1 MSHRARSSG
10 IVALGIVA
18 LALFETG
25 SAAAASISVAAVNFE
40 FKPPSSTIHVG
51 DTVVWTM
58 SGDGHTVTSGTI
70 DGSNVGHPS
79 GGPLDSGFTAAG
91 GSYSFTF
98 TVAGTYPYFCE
109 IHADSQMKGTIT
121 VVVATTPGPTPRATP
136 LATPAR
142 TPPSTPAPSHTV
154 IVAANPTSSGT
165 PPLAAVSSATLASP
179 PGQPAASPSP
189 AGNGGAPA
197 SDPAPFVV
205 AGILIAVAILG
216 AILAR
221 VRMNG

>member
-10 IVALGIVA
+10 IVALGIIA
-18 LALFETG
+18 LALFEAG
-25 SAAAASISVAAVNFE
+25 SVAAASISVAAVNFE
-40 FKPPSSTIHVG
+40 FKPPSRTIHVG

-70 DGSNVGHPS
+70 DGNNVGHPS

-91 GSYSFTF
+91 GSYSFIF

-121 VVVATTPGPTPRATP
+121 VVATTTPGPTPHATP
-136 LATPAR
+136 PATPER
-142 TPPSTPAPSHTV
+142 TPPSTPAPSHTA
-154 IVAANPTSSGT
+154 IVTANPSSRGT
-165 PPLAAVSSATLASP
+165 PSLAAISSATIASP
-179 PGQPAASPSP
+179 PAQPAASPSP
-189 AGNGGAPA
+189 AGNGDAPA

-216 AILAR
+216 TILAR
-221 VRMNG
+221 VRRNG